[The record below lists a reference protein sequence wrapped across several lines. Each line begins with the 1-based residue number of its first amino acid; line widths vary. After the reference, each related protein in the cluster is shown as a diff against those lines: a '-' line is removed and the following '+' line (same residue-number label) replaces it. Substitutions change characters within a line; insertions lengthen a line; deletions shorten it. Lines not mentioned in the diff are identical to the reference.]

1 MTNPT
6 PSEAPN
12 YAEML
17 LDGMKE
23 VREHLATWAHEDGA
37 PDRRRLAA
45 GYIVGM
51 VTDGITSLQDDPA
64 RLELMNV
71 IAPAMLAALRSARE
85 GASGD

>member
-37 PDRRRLAA
+37 PDQRRLAA